1 MGVFLGRTDLI
12 YLWGKIKEHVSNS
25 ITNLNLSG
33 TYQAKE
39 AGKGL
44 STNDYTTTEK
54 NKLSGIAAGAE
65 VNVQANW
72 AETDSSDDA
81 FIKNKPSIPSKVSDL
96 TNDLGFITSSD
107 VPEGAAASTTTPLM
121 DGTAS
126 VGSETAF
133 ARGDHRHP
141 TDTSRQAAITSSNK
155 LNADLIEDGTTN
167 KTVTASEKST
177 WNGKYSKPS
186 GGISKDDL
194 ASSVQTSL
202 GKADT
207 ALQSESDPVFIAH
220 VAHGITSTDISNWNA
235 AEANIVKSVNTTAG
249 TSGVNL
255 SLSNEGALDVTISSG
270 SIASGNSNFVTGGT
284 VYSTTSLLAPKA
296 SPTFTGTPIAPTAD
310 PGTNTQQIATTAF
323 VAAAVSAASAG
334 VAAFQGTVDSATTIT
349 SSAYKKGWYWV
360 VTTAGTYVGQT
371 CEVGDMIFAI
381 ADKDSAYKASDFSVV
396 QNNMDM
402 QEMTEAEMDTATN
415 NWT

>member
-1 MGVFLGRTDLI
+1 
-12 YLWGKIKEHVSNS
+12 
-25 ITNLNLSG
+25 
-33 TYQAKE
+33 
-39 AGKGL
+39 
-44 STNDYTTTEK
+44 
-54 NKLSGIAAGAE
+54 
-65 VNVQANW
+65 
-72 AETDSSDDA
+72 
-81 FIKNKPSIPSKVSDL
+81 
-96 TNDLGFITSSD
+96 
-107 VPEGAAASTTTPLM
+107 M

-167 KTVTASEKST
+167 KTVTASEKTT
-177 WNGKYSKPS
+177 WNSKYSKPS

-194 ASSVQTSL
+194 ASAVQTSL

-207 ALQSESDPVFIAH
+207 ALQSESDPVFTAH
-220 VAHGITSTDISNWNA
+220 VVHGITSTDISNWNA
-235 AEANIVKSVNTTAG
+235 AEANIVKSVNTIAG

-270 SIASGNSNFVTGGT
+270 SVASGNTNFVTGGT
-284 VYSTTSLLAPKA
+284 VYSTTSMLAPKA
-296 SPTFTGTPIAPTAD
+296 SPTFTGKPIAPTAD

-323 VAAAVSAASAG
+323 VTAAVSAAAAG

-349 SSAYKKGWYWV
+349 GSAYKKGWYWV
-360 VTTAGTYVGQT
+360 VNTAGTYVGQT

-381 ADKDSAYKASDFSVV
+381 ADKGSAYKASDFSVV

-415 NWT
+415 NWTSYERRNR